1 MTATAAVLLA
11 ALLAGHFVGDFTPLA
26 TARMQE
32 AKAAGGPLGPILEH
46 AAIHALI
53 TAALVALVV
62 RPPAGTVAL
71 AGAIQLATHFLL
83 DAGRGR
89 ASRLYPGL
97 SDPARQAFWT
107 ALGADQLVH
116 ALVLVWI
123 AALVT

>member
-1 MTATAAVLLA
+1 MTGTAGILLA
-11 ALLAGHFVGDFTPLA
+11 ALLVGHFLGDFTPLA
-26 TARMQE
+26 TARMQV

-53 TAALVALVV
+53 TAAVVALFA
-62 RPPAGTVAL
+62 RPPAEAVAL
-71 AGAIQLATHFLL
+71 AGGIQLVTHFLL

-89 ASRLYPGL
+89 ASRLYPAL
-97 SDPARQAFWT
+97 TDSTRQAFWT
-107 ALGADQLVH
+107 ALGADQLAH

>member
-1 MTATAAVLLA
+1 MSETAGILLA
-11 ALLAGHFVGDFTPLA
+11 ALLFGHFLGDFTPLA

-53 TAALVALVV
+53 TAAIVALLAQ
-62 RPPAGTVAL
+62 PPAGTVAL
-71 AGAIQLATHFLL
+71 AGGIQLATHFLL

-89 ASRLYPGL
+89 ASRLYPVL
-97 SDPARQAFWT
+97 SDSRRQAFWT
-107 ALGADQLVH
+107 ALGADQLAH

-123 AALVT
+123 TALVL